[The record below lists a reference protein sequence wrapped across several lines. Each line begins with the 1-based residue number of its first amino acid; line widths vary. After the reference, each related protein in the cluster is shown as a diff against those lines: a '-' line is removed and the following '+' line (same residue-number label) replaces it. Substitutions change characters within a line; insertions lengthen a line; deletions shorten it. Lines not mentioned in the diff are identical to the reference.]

1 MEPGKEAVHRVRNS
15 FFLFFLPSLLEVQL
29 MHNGVAPFYLR
40 CDRCATGFH
49 LRQSSIIITTSETA
63 DATKN
68 NDGNNNNNDNDHNIR
83 IQLKKKWKK
92 EKKKNIMIEAG
103 PRCAASQV
111 RITLRTSLPAL
122 GELM

>member
-15 FFLFFLPSLLEVQL
+15 FFLSFLPSLLEVQL

-49 LRQSSIIITTSETA
+49 LRQSSIITTTTSETA

-68 NDGNNNNNDNDHNIR
+68 NDGNNNNNDNDHNIH
-83 IQLKKKWKK
+83 I
-92 EKKKNIMIEAG
+92 
-103 PRCAASQV
+103 
-111 RITLRTSLPAL
+111 
-122 GELM
+122 